1 MSNKLKLLK
10 QILAQGFKG
19 TLEYYFN
26 PQAQLFFGYY
36 LIVLLCVPVALFI
49 NLWSGLILAVGI
61 PFITSGVWGANQPET
76 SFTVHNKLKNKITTI
91 YKQIFKEI

>member
-36 LIVLLCVPVALFI
+36 LIALLCVPVALFI
-49 NLWSGLILAVGI
+49 SLWYGLVVLIGV
-61 PFITSGVWGANQPET
+61 PFITSVIWGANQPET
-76 SFTVHNKLKNKITTI
+76 SFTVYNKLKNKITTI